1 MVGYLLRLVSV
12 IFWIYLLCHVC
23 GLINCLHYF
32 VFRVT
37 PVVLSYAKTPTI
49 PHAGTWAASCPG
61 ASSAP
66 TPAYLAS
73 TRTYLNIFPGLRS
86 RSSCTMM
93 MMPSLK
99 TCKGNNRR
107 SKLEILEIFN
117 ETFLTLRSDLA
128 LNRINQGFLYISY
141 VIRT

>member
-1 MVGYLLRLVSV
+1 MPSSSGKGFLAHKSLSFESILWLSCGRLPFTTSFCN
-12 IFWIYLLCHVC
+12 FWIYFLCHVC
-23 GLINCLHYF
+23 GLIHCLHYF

-73 TRTYLNIFPGLRS
+73 TRTYLNTFPGLRS
-86 RSSCTMM
+86 RSSCTTM

-99 TCKGNNRR
+99 TCKGKNRR
-107 SKLEILEIFN
+107 
-117 ETFLTLRSDLA
+117 
-128 LNRINQGFLYISY
+128 
-141 VIRT
+141 